1 MARSAR
7 TALRLL
13 QGIGGGAA
21 LVLLMAGGAPAVAPE
36 SPTEVVKATINEVIR
51 ILSDESMKQ
60 PERLKERRKL
70 LEDVIGRRFDYEEMS
85 KRSLASHWKNLS
97 EADRQEFVEVFRAF
111 LSHTYGG
118 KIEGYSGE
126 QVHYLQERLEGAYA
140 EVRTKIVSEKV
151 SLPMDYRLISKADD
165 WRVYD
170 VVADGISLVRNY
182 RGQFDKIIRESSYA
196 DLVEKL
202 RKKSEDIKPPKSK
215 TRSKTAAEAER
226 SAMIGGRL
234 VRGV

>member
-1 MARSAR
+1 MAGSCRIIGRPLRRAVR
-7 TALRLL
+7 GIAALLL
-13 QGIGGGAA
+13 LAGGAA
-21 LVLLMAGGAPAVAPE
+21 AAAST
-36 SPTEVVKATINEVIR
+36 SPTEVVKATINEVIH
-51 ILSDESMKQ
+51 ILSDEAMKQ
-60 PERLKERRKL
+60 PGRLKERRKL

-97 EADRQEFVEVFRAF
+97 EVERQEFVEVFRAF

-126 QVHYLQERLEGAYA
+126 QVQYLQERLEGAYA
-140 EVRTKIVSEKV
+140 EVRTKIVSNKV
-151 SLPMDYRLISKADD
+151 SLPMDYRLIGKADD

-202 RKKSEDIKPPKSK
+202 RKKSEDIKAPK
-215 TRSKTAAEAER
+215 TGMR
-226 SAMIGGRL
+226 
-234 VRGV
+234 

>member
-1 MARSAR
+1 LYR
-7 TALRLL
+7 TIGRPLR
-13 QGIGGGAA
+13 GAA
-21 LVLLMAGGAPAVAPE
+21 RGIAALFLLAGGATATVSE
-36 SPTEVVKATINEVIR
+36 SPTEVVKTTINEVIR
-51 ILSDESMKQ
+51 ILSDEAMKQ
-60 PERLKERRKL
+60 PGRLKERRKL

-97 EADRQEFVEVFRAF
+97 EAERQEFVEVFRAF
-111 LSHTYGG
+111 LSHAYGG

-151 SLPMDYRLISKADD
+151 SLPMEYRLISKADG

-202 RKKSEDIKPPKSK
+202 RKKSEDIKAPKPK
-215 TRSKTAAEAER
+215 T
-226 SAMIGGRL
+226 
-234 VRGV
+234 